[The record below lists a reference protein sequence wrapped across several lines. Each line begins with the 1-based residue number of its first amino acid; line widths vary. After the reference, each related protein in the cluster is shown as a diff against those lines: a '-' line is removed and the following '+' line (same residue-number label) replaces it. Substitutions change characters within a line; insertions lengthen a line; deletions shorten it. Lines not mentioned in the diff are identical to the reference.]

1 MRQLM
6 DDNDIITITGS
17 SISSDTITIDLNS
30 TYGATTTYPSNLN
43 LSNVTLTSSY
53 NTSIVGDTITLTGL
67 DGMWWG
73 DNEKTHFEIAE
84 IEKMCSEYP
93 ALAKVYENFKTVYDL
108 VKQDWKGKKDA
119 DNNS

>member
-1 MRQLM
+1 M
-6 DDNDIITITGS
+6 DDKDIITITGS

-30 TYGATTTYPSNLN
+30 TYGATTTYTYPSNLD

-53 NTSIVGDTITLTGL
+53 DTGIAGDTITLTGL
-67 DGMWWG
+67 DGMWWSG
-73 DNEKTHFEIAE
+73 NDNTHLEIEE
-84 IEKMCSEYP
+84 IEKMCVEYP

>member
-1 MRQLM
+1 M
-6 DDNDIITITGS
+6 DDKDIITITGS

-30 TYGATTTYPSNLN
+30 TYGATTTYTYPSNLD

-53 NTSIVGDTITLTGL
+53 DTSIVGDTITLTGL
-67 DGMWWG
+67 DGMWWS
-73 DNEKTHFEIAE
+73 DNEKTHIEITE
-84 IEKMCSEYP
+84 IEKMCVEYP

-119 DNNS
+119 NENS

>member
-1 MRQLM
+1 M
-6 DDNDIITITGS
+6 DDKDIITITGS
-17 SISSDTITIDLNS
+17 SISNDTITIDLNS
-30 TYGATTTYPSNLN
+30 TYGATTTYTYPGNLD

-53 NTSIVGDTITLTGL
+53 DTSIVGDTITLTGL

-84 IEKMCSEYP
+84 IEKMCAEYP

-119 DNNS
+119 NENS